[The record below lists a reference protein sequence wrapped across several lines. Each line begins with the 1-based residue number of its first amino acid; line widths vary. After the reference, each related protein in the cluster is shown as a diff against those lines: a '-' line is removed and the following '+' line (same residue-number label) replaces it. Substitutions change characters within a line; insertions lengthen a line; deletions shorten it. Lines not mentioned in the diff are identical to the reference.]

1 METKIQKLPKNL
13 MEISVE
19 LTSEEMAIFYRQAL
33 EDIANETEI
42 PGFRKGHAPLAIIES
57 QISRTKILEEA
68 ARIAIDQKYAE
79 IIEKEK
85 LNPAGPPEVEI
96 VKLAPD
102 NPFIFKLKLP
112 LIPKV
117 KLGDYKKISAKGGS
131 ASGGK
136 VKRKKIEISEQ
147 EITKALKEVQKLRRK
162 ETVVERP
169 SQMGDRL
176 EVELN
181 LFLDKVP
188 LEGGQIKNFSLIL
201 GEDYY
206 IPGLSNNLIGSSRG
220 EEKGFP
226 LPYPADFYDKKLA
239 GRTIDFKAKVNNIYQ
254 IELPIVD
261 DVLAQGLGAKN
272 LQDLKE
278 QLRKRFEDESGA
290 KEEERLE
297 LEVLK
302 GVVKQAEFEEI
313 PDVLTD
319 HELDKMIA
327 ELKYYIENEGG
338 AAGAAEMKEDFFQK
352 YLESIKKTEE
362 DLRKEF
368 MPKAEERVKT
378 ALVIRQIADEEKIFA
393 SEEEIK
399 AELDKLTNSYQ
410 GNKEILDRLSSID
423 GQIYLK
429 NSLINRKVIELLK
442 SLIIS

>member
-1 METKIQKLPKNL
+1 MEVKSQKLPKNL
-13 MEISVE
+13 MEIIVE
-19 LTSEEMAIFYRQAL
+19 LTSDEMAIFCRQVL

-42 PGFRKGHAPLAIIES
+42 AGFRKGHAPLNLVEQ
-57 QISRTKILEEA
+57 QISSAKILEEA

-96 VKLAPD
+96 IKLAPD

-112 LIPKV
+112 LIPNV
-117 KLGDYKKISAKGGS
+117 KPNNWKKI
-131 ASGGK
+131 K
-136 VKRKKIEISEQ
+136 VKREKIKISVQ
-147 EITKALKEVQKLRRK
+147 EIDNALKEVQKLRRK
-162 ETVVERP
+162 ETAVERP

-220 EEKGFP
+220 EEKEFP

-239 GRTIDFKAKVNNIYQ
+239 GKTIDFKAKINNIYQ
-254 IELPIVD
+254 IELPAVD

-278 QLRKRFEDESGA
+278 QLRKRFEDESAA

-302 GVVKQAEFEEI
+302 EAVKQAEFEEI
-313 PDVLTD
+313 PDVLTE
-319 HELDKMIA
+319 HELDKMLA
-327 ELKYYIENEGG
+327 ELKYYIEDQGG

-368 MPKAEERVKT
+368 IPKAEERVKT
-378 ALVIRQIADEEKIFA
+378 ALLIRRIADEEKISA

-399 AELDKLTNSYQ
+399 AELDKLTNLYQ
-410 GNKEILDRLSSID
+410 GNKEILDRLNSID

-429 NSLINRKVIELLK
+429 NSLVNRKAIELLK
-442 SLIIS
+442 RIAAE